1 MLAGGRPPR
10 RPGLARTSLP
20 RASFPRADDYN
31 RVELSEVTGD
41 AGSNYIN
48 ASYIDVSENASR
60 LRRSVAGRVHPP
72 RVPVCRSAPPW
83 SGQSLGN
90 VIRNCF
96 KEAHDVTATGKK
108 IAIVR
113 EPRYSSHLP
122 SEPGFV
128 RGFSVPTAILRIK
141 TSRPPV

>member
-90 VIRNCF
+90 VIRNRF
-96 KEAHDVTATGKK
+96 KEAHNVTAPGKK

-128 RGFSVPTAILRIK
+128 RGFSVPTERF
-141 TSRPPV
+141 